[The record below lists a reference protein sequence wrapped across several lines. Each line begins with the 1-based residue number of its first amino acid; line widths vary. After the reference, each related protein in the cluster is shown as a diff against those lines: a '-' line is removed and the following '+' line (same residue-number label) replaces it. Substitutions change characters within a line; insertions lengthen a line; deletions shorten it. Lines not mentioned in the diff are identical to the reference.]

1 MIRINGNDVA
11 STINEMSSVSQGT
24 YLLADNPNLYEPQ
37 RSNNFDFVVTGLT
50 DMLRAGALGDEENAY
65 IANAQEV
72 LRIAVDSAFIPHFT
86 QEALTVNRGNDVV
99 KYAGKMT
106 FGDGSLVIKDFI
118 GADTKAALLAWQN
131 LSGNVRTEKVGHASD
146 YKKDAYLIEY
156 TPDYQTVRRWV
167 LKGCWISGISE
178 EPYSQGSNDVR
189 VVTATIQYDK
199 GYPDMSDVV

>member
-1 MIRINGNDVA
+1 MIRINGVDVA
-11 STINEMSSVSQGT
+11 STANEMSSVSQGT
-24 YLLADNPNLYEPQ
+24 YLLADNPSLYEPQ

-50 DMLRAGALGDEENAY
+50 NMLRAGALGDEQNAY

-72 LRIAVDSAFIPHFT
+72 LRIAVDSAFVPHYT
-86 QEALTVNRGNDVV
+86 QDPITVRRGNDTV
-99 KYAGKMT
+99 KYAGAMT
-106 FGDGSLVIKDFI
+106 FGEGSLVIKDFI

-167 LKGCWISGISE
+167 LKGCWISGLSE
-178 EPYSQGSNDVR
+178 DAYSQGSADVR
-189 VVTATIQYDK
+189 LVTATIQYDK
-199 GYPDMSDVV
+199 GYPDMSDVL